1 MKVLLFSE
9 RLDVKPEPSKR
20 QVWCLF
26 YLTNLIMY
34 IEKTNKSNWGYLRL
48 HLKASKTWRNSSNS
62 ISPPP
67 VMDLESFA
75 YKPLKKDPVPLNS
88 RRSKVSYL
96 LPLLLSFAVLLVITF
111 PEFEV

>member
-1 MKVLLFSE
+1 
-9 RLDVKPEPSKR
+9 
-20 QVWCLF
+20 
-26 YLTNLIMY
+26 
-34 IEKTNKSNWGYLRL
+34 
-48 HLKASKTWRNSSNS
+48 
-62 ISPPP
+62 
-67 VMDLESFA
+67 MDLESFA

>member
-1 MKVLLFSE
+1 M
-9 RLDVKPEPSKR
+9 D
-20 QVWCLF
+20 
-26 YLTNLIMY
+26 LIGA
-34 IEKTNKSNWGYLRL
+34 ICL
-48 HLKASKTWRNSSNS
+48 HLKASRIRRDFSNS
-62 ISPPP
+62 ISLPP